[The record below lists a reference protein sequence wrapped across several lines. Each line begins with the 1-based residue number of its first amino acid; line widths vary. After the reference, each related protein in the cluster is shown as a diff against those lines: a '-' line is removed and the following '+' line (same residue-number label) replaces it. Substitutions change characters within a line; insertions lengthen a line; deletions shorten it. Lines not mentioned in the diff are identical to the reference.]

1 MIVAKIKEHY
11 SKKKERKKGFSYEHG
26 SQVVIL
32 WCWIKVLHKPY
43 LLGLLWWLGE
53 NYVVVV
59 QYCHGWILKNSVNEC
74 IKKRW
79 LVKFLVFPL
88 VFWKDVNC
96 FLSYFTWKMWL
107 QLSTFALSV
116 IKHDNSGDAGDWSI
130 YFLVCTYF
138 MLNFHFLTPFVTK
151 VIQLLMTITVST
163 VFYVK
168 RINQF
173 EPKLTLFSV
182 VWWTKG
188 SSNSWASIAGCVFRC
203 RAS

>member
-1 MIVAKIKEHY
+1 M
-11 SKKKERKKGFSYEHG
+11 
-26 SQVVIL
+26 VV
-32 WCWIKVLHKPY
+32 
-43 LLGLLWWLGE
+43 G
-53 NYVVVV
+53 V

-79 LVKFLVFPL
+79 LVKFLVSSL

-96 FLSYFTWKMWL
+96 LLSYFTGKMWS

-116 IKHDNSGDAGDWSI
+116 IKHDN
-130 YFLVCTYF
+130 YFFVCTYF
-138 MLNFHFLTPFVTK
+138 TLNFHFLTPFVTK
-151 VIQLLMTITVST
+151 VIQLLMATTVST

-173 EPKLTLFSV
+173 EPKLILFSV

-203 RAS
+203 KAS